1 MSTNV
6 RNILIVVV
14 LAVAVY
20 ALPGGGETAA
30 LFRSLLSIL
39 ITASIAF
46 FGWRLYREH
55 RVELFSL
62 GDRHRGLLYGAL
74 GALVLMTA
82 ATDRLFATTA
92 GSLLWF
98 AVVLAAVYALF
109 VVYREHRSNAY

>member
-6 RNILIVVV
+6 RNVLIVLV

-20 ALPGGGETAA
+20 AVPGGSNTAA
-30 LFRSLLSIL
+30 FLRAVLSVL

-55 RVELFSL
+55 RVAIFSL

-82 ATDRLFATTA
+82 ASGRLFATAA
-92 GSLLWF
+92 GTLLWF
-98 AVVLAAVYALF
+98 AVVVAAAYALY
-109 VVYREHRSNAY
+109 VVYREYRSNAY